1 MDDARLAALLED
13 AVSDVQPPERIVE
26 IRARVRP
33 SRRPW
38 WYAGGALVAAA
49 ATVAA
54 VAVVG
59 GSSDRVAD
67 PVDSPTGTPVVAI
80 ETVRLY
86 WAGDTPQGPRLFG
99 EPTQVE
105 VRQGQSLLEAAVAAM
120 VEGRPLDPDYRNDW
134 VGYSVE
140 EVRESR
146 GQVAVVLQH
155 PDVDTITIGG
165 ELGEAQLA
173 AVIGLFA
180 EPERLKIK
188 VTGEGTWDNTVRDTS
203 AFPPSLLEVMALV
216 QIDAPLE
223 GTEVTESFTASGRA
237 DSFEATVPWRLEDG
251 AGQVVREGF
260 ATAEGWAQRLHPW
273 ETEVDVSGLAP
284 GTYTFVASTSDP
296 SGGTEGPGPTTD
308 TRTVVVR

>member
-38 WYAGGALVAAA
+38 WYAGAGLVAAA
-49 ATVAA
+49 ATVTA
-54 VAVVG
+54 VALVA

-67 PVDSPTGTPVVAI
+67 PVDSPTGTPVVAV
-80 ETVRLY
+80 ETVRLS

-105 VRQGQSLLEAAVAAM
+105 VRQGQSLLEAAVTAM
-120 VEGRPLDPDYRNDW
+120 VEGKPLDPDYRNDW

-146 GQVAVVLQH
+146 GQVTVVLQH
-155 PDVDTITIGG
+155 PDVGMIGG
-165 ELGEAQLA
+165 ELGQAQLA

-188 VTGEGTWDNTVRDTS
+188 VVSGEGTVEDWVKETS
-203 AFPPSLLEVMALV
+203 EFPPSLLEVMALV

-223 GTEVTESFTASGRA
+223 GAEVSGSFTASGRA
-237 DSFEATVPWRLEDG
+237 NSFEATVPWRLEDA

-260 ATAEGWAQRLHPW
+260 ATAEGWAQRLYPW

-284 GTYTFVASTSDP
+284 GSYTFVANTSDP

>member
-13 AVSDVQPPERIVE
+13 AVSEVEPSHRIGE
-26 IRARVRP
+26 IRARVQP

-54 VAVVG
+54 VALVA

-67 PVDSPTGTPVVAI
+67 PVDSPTGTPVVAV

-86 WAGDTPQGPRLFG
+86 WVGDTPRGPRLFG

-105 VRQGQSLLEAAVAAM
+105 VRQGQSLLEAAVTAM
-120 VEGRPLDPDYRNDW
+120 VEGQPLDPDYRNDW

-140 EVRESR
+140 EARESR
-146 GQVAVVLQH
+146 GQVVVVLQH
-155 PDVDTITIGG
+155 PDVGTIGG
-165 ELGEAQLA
+165 GLGQAQLA

-188 VTGEGTWDNTVRDTS
+188 VVSGEGTADDSATDTS
-203 AFPPSLLEVMALV
+203 EFPPSLLEVMALV
-216 QIDAPLE
+216 QIEAPLE
-223 GTEVTESFTASGRA
+223 GVEVSGSFTASGRA
-237 DSFEATVPWRLEDG
+237 DSFEATVPWRLEDA

-260 ATAEGWAQRLHPW
+260 ATAEGWAQRLYPW
-273 ETEVDVSGLAP
+273 ETEVDVRGLAP

-296 SGGTEGPGPTTD
+296 SGGTEDPGPTTD